1 MISPESSDRTPDATS
16 VMDQTVFNPADYTY
30 EIQQM
35 DESQIDY
42 ETSMISKDDTLSYM
56 NMPMINNDIGY
67 LTDNSRMLSKPYNVK
82 QYNSTLNALSPNNK
96 AYTV

>member
-1 MISPESSDRTPDATS
+1 
-16 VMDQTVFNPADYTY
+16 
-30 EIQQM
+30 
-35 DESQIDY
+35 
-42 ETSMISKDDTLSYM
+42 
-56 NMPMINNDIGY
+56 MPMINNDIGY